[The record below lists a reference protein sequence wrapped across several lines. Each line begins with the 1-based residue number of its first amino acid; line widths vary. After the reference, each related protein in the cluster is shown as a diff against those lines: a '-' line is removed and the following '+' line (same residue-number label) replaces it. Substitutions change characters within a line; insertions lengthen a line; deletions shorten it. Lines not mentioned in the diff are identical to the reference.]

1 MTALVMLAIG
11 AAVARLWFAQDDGN
25 SSCPAVFYC
34 LRFPSQKRPASSRHA
49 IPSGEEITMRPSR
62 ATLAVAASTLLSFA
76 FVSHAF
82 SQATPP
88 KFPSAEESD
97 PVKLGWMVGSPPPPE
112 KLVRFGDAS
121 MYRFPQLRWSYS
133 NIRQLMPTTG
143 VSRGSG
149 NASTLSL
156 AERDDIDAI
165 AFTPL
170 GRSEAMT
177 WKDSLGA
184 NYTDGIVVLHKGR
197 IVYERYFGALRPEG
211 QHIAMSVTKSFFGTI
226 AAMLV
231 AEGKLNEGATASSY
245 VPELK
250 DTAFGE
256 ATIRQLLDMTTG
268 IQYSENYADPKAEIY
283 DHIRAGNMI
292 PRPPGYAGPN
302 TFYDFLVTLKKE
314 GEHGQGFAYKTVNT
328 DALGWII
335 RRVTGKSVSENLS
348 ERIWSKI
355 GAEQDAYF
363 TVDLVGNEFAGGG
376 LNAALRDFARF
387 GEMIR
392 MGGSYNG
399 QQIIPK
405 SVIEDIRKGASKED
419 FAKANYKLLPGWS
432 YRNMWWVTHNEHGAF
447 MARGVHGQAIYI
459 DPQAEMVIARFG
471 SHPLA
476 SNAFNDPTSLPAY
489 HALAKHLIANPR

>member
-1 MTALVMLAIG
+1 
-11 AAVARLWFAQDDGN
+11 
-25 SSCPAVFYC
+25 
-34 LRFPSQKRPASSRHA
+34 
-49 IPSGEEITMRPSR
+49 MRQSR
-62 ATLAVAASTLLSFA
+62 ATLAIAATTIFSFGIETQSFA
-76 FVSHAF
+76 
-82 SQATPP
+82 QATLP

-97 PVKLGWMVGSPPPPE
+97 PAKLGWMVGSPPPADRII
-112 KLVRFGDAS
+112 RFNDGS
-121 MYRFPQLRWSYS
+121 MYRFPQLRWSFS
-133 NIRQLMPTTG
+133 NVRQMMPTTN
-143 VSRGSG
+143 VWRGSG
-149 NASTLSL
+149 NVSSL
-156 AERDDIDAI
+156 PRAERDDIDAV

-177 WKDSLGA
+177 WKDALGA

-197 IVYERYFGALRPEG
+197 IVYERYLGALRPEG
-211 QHIAMSVTKSFFGTI
+211 QHIAMSVTKSFFGI
-226 AAMLV
+226 IGAILV
-231 AEGKLNEGATASSY
+231 AEGKLSESATAATY

-250 DTAFGE
+250 DTAFAD

-268 IQYSENYADPKAEIY
+268 VRYSENYADPKAEIY
-283 DHIRAGNMI
+283 EHIRAGNMI
-292 PRPPGYAGPN
+292 PRPPGYAGAN
-302 TFYDFLVTLKKE
+302 TFYEFLVTLKKE

-348 ERIWSKI
+348 ERIWSKL

-376 LNAALRDFARF
+376 LNAALRDLARF

-392 MGGSYNG
+392 NDGSFNG
-399 QQIIPK
+399 QQIIAK
-405 SVIEDIRKGASKED
+405 AVIDDIRKGASKDD

-459 DPQAEMVIARFG
+459 DPKAEMVIARFG